1 MKVLVHSNKNKD
13 KDFIQTKEIINY
25 LNSKQIEVVVS
36 EEMFEDFN
44 DSNITIFNP
53 EETDQIK
60 FVLVLGGDGSFLRAA
75 RQYYKYHLPFLGL
88 NLGRVGYLTECDMN
102 NAYEMIDMVLNKQYK
117 IKEMAL
123 LDVQIISEQGF
134 KKYVGF
140 NEVLIHRGAYL
151 KMMKL
156 NVKVKDRFLDAF
168 YADGVIVSTTMG
180 SSAYNLSAG
189 GPFILDN
196 AKCFAITTICSQS
209 GLVPPVIVNDE
220 DLIEITAQTKHDQ
233 KYVVVVDGKHQ
244 VEVKN
249 GTSVFISK
257 SNETLPLI
265 TFNNESKRVNHIT
278 KAFNGY
284 IY

>member
-1 MKVLVHSNKNKD
+1 
-13 KDFIQTKEIINY
+13 
-25 LNSKQIEVVVS
+25 
-36 EEMFEDFN
+36 
-44 DSNITIFNP
+44 
-53 EETDQIK
+53 
-60 FVLVLGGDGSFLRAA
+60 
-75 RQYYKYHLPFLGL
+75 
-88 NLGRVGYLTECDMN
+88 
-102 NAYEMIDMVLNKQYK
+102 
-117 IKEMAL
+117 MAL

-134 KKYVGF
+134 KKYVAF

-151 KMMKL
+151 KMMKID
-156 NVKVKDRFLDAF
+156 VKIKDRFLDAF

-196 AKCFAITTICSQS
+196 AKCFAITTICPQS
-209 GLVPPVIVNDE
+209 GIVPPVIVNDE
-220 DLIEITAQTKHDQ
+220 DLIEVTAQTKHDQ
-233 KYVVVVDGKHQ
+233 KYQVVVDGKHL

-257 SNETLPLI
+257 SNESLSLI

>member
-1 MKVLVHSNKNKD
+1 MKVLIHSNKNKD
-13 KDFIQTKEIINY
+13 QDFLKTKEIINY
-25 LNSKQIEVVVS
+25 LKSKQIEVVVS

>member
-1 MKVLVHSNKNKD
+1 MKVLIHSNKNKD
-13 KDFIQTKEIINY
+13 NDFLKTKEIINY
-25 LNSKQIEVVVS
+25 LISKDIEVVIS
-36 EEMFEDFN
+36 EEMLEDFT
-44 DSNITIFNP
+44 DSNISCFDP

-75 RQYYKYHLPFLGL
+75 RQYYKYHFPFLGL
-88 NLGRVGYLTECDMN
+88 NLGRVGYLTECDMS
-102 NAYEMIDMVLNKQYK
+102 NAYEMIDMVINKQYK
-117 IKEMAL
+117 IKEMSL

-156 NVKVKDRFLDAF
+156 NVKVKDKFLDAF

-196 AKCFAITTICSQS
+196 AKCFALTTICPQS
-209 GLVPPVIVNDE
+209 GIVPSVIVNDD
-220 DLIEITAQTKHDQ
+220 DLIEITAQTKHDY

-257 SNETLPLI
+257 SNETLSLI
-265 TFNNESKRVNHIT
+265 TFNTESKRVNHIT